1 MNDLYTLMLNRRLTT
16 SRRHCSTYW
25 CQMAPNY
32 LCLGSPSDT
41 ALINV
46 FRGLISEGRWA
57 TAFRVAHMILFGS
70 RAVR

>member
-1 MNDLYTLMLNRRLTT
+1 MQDLYELMRRKGLTT
-16 SRRHCSTYW
+16 SRRHCSTHW

-46 FRGLISEGRWA
+46 FRRLVSEGRWA
-57 TAFRVAHMILFGS
+57 TAFRVAHMILF
-70 RAVR
+70 AQVRR